1 MVKPINRDDDDYEYI
16 ELSADEELPEG
27 FEIVED
33 DELLSEL
40 MQDDEGGVLDLD
52 DDVSLDSLFDSSDAD
67 VGELLDQPIEDFI
80 EPENSDDVVAS
91 VYDEPEMSHEEIV
104 ENEPIVQNEE
114 TQNDVK
120 EIIETEAVVSDF
132 ISEKSVNIS
141 SGSGFMISDATE
153 FVLELENEEELKN
166 WQLLLWRQKVVSMP
180 KDKGEM
186 SLDASSNKANF
197 VTLFQEGKRK
207 MSLFNSPKITWQNA
221 SSDWQQADVSCVF
234 GDMRAVKGLLMDELE
249 RQYPLQTQNEFP
261 ITRALLISSDV
272 CCVFSNLQKYR
283 VQYISSSLEDKTI
296 LL

>member
-1 MVKPINRDDDDYEYI
+1 
-16 ELSADEELPEG
+16 
-27 FEIVED
+27 
-33 DELLSEL
+33 

-153 FVLELENEEELKN
+153 FVLELENVEDEE
-166 WQLLLWRQKVVSMP
+166 
-180 KDKGEM
+180 
-186 SLDASSNKANF
+186 
-197 VTLFQEGKRK
+197 
-207 MSLFNSPKITWQNA
+207 
-221 SSDWQQADVSCVF
+221 
-234 GDMRAVKGLLMDELE
+234 VKEESKQD
-249 RQYPLQTQNEFP
+249 
-261 ITRALLISSDV
+261 
-272 CCVFSNLQKYR
+272 
-283 VQYISSSLEDKTI
+283 
-296 LL
+296 